1 MQNKNF
7 NFNKKEAEEVLR
19 ESDSTQFYRDFNIS
33 KKAIYERPINF
44 SISDKL
50 SDNERQ
56 LIVRK
61 RILESELKD
70 FTKLAGTTE
79 TYLKKLDKIHQIVLD
94 RFILEKR
101 NSFSLK
107 LEDTYKNFLYASRD
121 LKNITAN
128 QQYKFYRKRINLL
141 KKELESIQKELKNSP
156 PK

>member
-7 NFNKKEAEEVLR
+7 DKEEAEKVLR
-19 ESDSTQFYRDFNIS
+19 ESDSTQFYRDFGIS
-33 KKAIYERPINF
+33 KKAIYEKPINF

-56 LIVRK
+56 LIMRK
-61 RILESELKD
+61 QILESEIKD

-79 TYLKKLDKIHQIVLD
+79 TYLKKLDKINQVVLD
-94 RFILEKR
+94 RFIIEKR
-101 NSFSLK
+101 NNFSLT
-107 LEDTYKNFLYASRD
+107 LEDKYKNFLYASRD

-128 QQYKFYRKRINLL
+128 QQYKFYRKRINSLQQ
-141 KKELESIQKELKNSP
+141 ELELIEKELKNSP